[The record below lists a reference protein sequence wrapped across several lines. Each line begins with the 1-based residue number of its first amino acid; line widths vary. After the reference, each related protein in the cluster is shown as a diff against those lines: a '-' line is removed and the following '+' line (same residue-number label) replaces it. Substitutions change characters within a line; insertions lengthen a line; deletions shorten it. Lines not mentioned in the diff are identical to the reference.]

1 MSTAAIVGP
10 GNIGT
15 DLLAKLQR
23 SEHVQ
28 VRYMVGV
35 DPASDGLERARA
47 RGVEASAEGVDWLLA
62 RDELPDLVFEATS
75 ARAHLAHAPRYAEA
89 GIQTVDLTPA
99 AVGPLVCPPVNLH
112 AHQDAP
118 NLNMITCGGQATIP
132 LVYAVSSV
140 TPVPYAEIVASIASR
155 SAGPGTRANIDEFTT
170 TTARAIERVGGAER
184 GKAVIVLNPV
194 EPPMIM
200 RDTVFCAISPDA
212 DTDAITA
219 SVLDMVAEVARYV
232 PGFTLRAEPQFDPPS
247 PDWSGHARV
256 ALFLEVRG
264 NGDYLPE
271 WAGNLD
277 IMTAAAARV
286 GELLAT
292 RRGDGM
298 NPPPRDVRITD
309 STLRDGSHAMRHQF
323 TEEQVR
329 AVVSALDAAG
339 VEVIEVSHGDGLG
352 GSSFN
357 YGFSLIDEISLI
369 KAAVD
374 EARAARIAVLL
385 LPGVGTVDDL
395 REAREAGAS
404 VARIATH
411 CTEADV
417 SVQHFAAARDLGMET
432 VGFLM
437 LAHRLDPAGLARQAR
452 IMVDAGAEC
461 VYVVDS
467 AGALVL
473 SDAQTRVQAL
483 VAEIG
488 RDAQVGFHGHQ
499 NLSLGVA
506 NSVLAYQAGATQV
519 DGALCALGAGAGNA
533 PTEVLAATFA
543 RLGIGTGVDV
553 DGVLAAAEEVVRPII
568 PRLPW
573 MDRSSVV
580 QGYAGVYSSFLL
592 HAQRAAERYGV
603 PAHAI
608 LQRVGEAGYVG
619 GQEDMIIDIAL
630 QLQAESAE
638 VTSPAGAAR

>member
-1 MSTAAIVGP
+1 
-10 GNIGT
+10 
-15 DLLAKLQR
+15 
-23 SEHVQ
+23 
-28 VRYMVGV
+28 
-35 DPASDGLERARA
+35 
-47 RGVEASAEGVDWLLA
+47 
-62 RDELPDLVFEATS
+62 
-75 ARAHLAHAPRYAEA
+75 
-89 GIQTVDLTPA
+89 
-99 AVGPLVCPPVNLH
+99 VN
-112 AHQDAP
+112 A
-118 NLNMITCGGQATIP
+118 
-132 LVYAVSSV
+132 
-140 TPVPYAEIVASIASR
+140 
-155 SAGPGTRANIDEFTT
+155 
-170 TTARAIERVGGAER
+170 
-184 GKAVIVLNPV
+184 
-194 EPPMIM
+194 
-200 RDTVFCAISPDA
+200 
-212 DTDAITA
+212 
-219 SVLDMVAEVARYV
+219 
-232 PGFTLRAEPQFDPPS
+232 
-247 PDWSGHARV
+247 
-256 ALFLEVRG
+256 
-264 NGDYLPE
+264 
-271 WAGNLD
+271 
-277 IMTAAAARV
+277 
-286 GELLAT
+286 
-292 RRGDGM
+292 
-298 NPPPRDVRITD
+298 PPREVRITD

-329 AVVSALDAAG
+329 KVVSALDGAG
-339 VEVIEVSHGDGLG
+339 VQVIEVSHGDGLG

-357 YGFSLIDEISLI
+357 YGFSLVDEISLI
-369 KAAVD
+369 RAAVD

-385 LPGVGTVDDL
+385 LPGVGTVEDL

-467 AGALVL
+467 AGALIL
-473 SDAQTRVQAL
+473 SDAQARVQAL

-488 RDAQVGFHGHQ
+488 REAQVGFHGHQ

-506 NSVLAYQAGATQV
+506 NSVLAYQAGASQI

-543 RLGIGTGVDV
+543 RLGIATGMDV

-573 MDRSSVV
+573 MDRASVV

-638 VTSPAGAAR
+638 ATSPAGAAR

>member
-1 MSTAAIVGP
+1 
-10 GNIGT
+10 
-15 DLLAKLQR
+15 
-23 SEHVQ
+23 
-28 VRYMVGV
+28 
-35 DPASDGLERARA
+35 
-47 RGVEASAEGVDWLLA
+47 
-62 RDELPDLVFEATS
+62 
-75 ARAHLAHAPRYAEA
+75 
-89 GIQTVDLTPA
+89 
-99 AVGPLVCPPVNLH
+99 VN
-112 AHQDAP
+112 A
-118 NLNMITCGGQATIP
+118 
-132 LVYAVSSV
+132 
-140 TPVPYAEIVASIASR
+140 
-155 SAGPGTRANIDEFTT
+155 
-170 TTARAIERVGGAER
+170 
-184 GKAVIVLNPV
+184 
-194 EPPMIM
+194 
-200 RDTVFCAISPDA
+200 
-212 DTDAITA
+212 
-219 SVLDMVAEVARYV
+219 
-232 PGFTLRAEPQFDPPS
+232 
-247 PDWSGHARV
+247 
-256 ALFLEVRG
+256 
-264 NGDYLPE
+264 
-271 WAGNLD
+271 
-277 IMTAAAARV
+277 
-286 GELLAT
+286 
-292 RRGDGM
+292 
-298 NPPPRDVRITD
+298 PPREVRITD

-329 AVVSALDAAG
+329 AVVSALDGAG
-339 VEVIEVSHGDGLG
+339 VQVIEVSHGDGLG

-357 YGFSLIDEISLI
+357 YGFSLVDEISLI
-369 KAAVD
+369 RAAVD

-385 LPGVGTVDDL
+385 LPGVGTVEDL

-473 SDAQTRVQAL
+473 SDAQARVQAL

-488 RDAQVGFHGHQ
+488 REAQVGFHGHQ

-573 MDRSSVV
+573 MDRASVV

-630 QLQAESAE
+630 QLQA
-638 VTSPAGAAR
+638 AGQLQTEGAQ